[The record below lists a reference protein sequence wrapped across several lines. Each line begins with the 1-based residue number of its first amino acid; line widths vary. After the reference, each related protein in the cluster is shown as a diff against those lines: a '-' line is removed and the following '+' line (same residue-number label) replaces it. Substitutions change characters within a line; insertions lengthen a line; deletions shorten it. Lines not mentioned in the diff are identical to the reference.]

1 MFCVIGATYEFQWE
15 FIGYEQYSSEVLA
28 LAACLMRWYRQAR
41 AIRDVNWIESGG
53 YESMRMHLS
62 DFVWR
67 LRFPFAR
74 SMEILVL
81 GPTEMQ
87 VLSAVARHGQYIWF
101 LDTVRWRI
109 DTEL

>member
-62 DFVWR
+62 DFVLEVEIP
-67 LRFPFAR
+67 LRPLNGDLGVGAYRNAGTLGSRTAR
-74 SMEILVL
+74 PIFSSWI
-81 GPTEMQ
+81 
-87 VLSAVARHGQYIWF
+87 R
-101 LDTVRWRI
+101 
-109 DTEL
+109 